1 MLYRVTTAP
10 APVDARRASPSP
22 NLRFPELQG
31 QRGLAALAIVVFHA
45 YQYDRTGPD
54 GRYQLQDSWAHPL
67 LLGLDGMVSWFF
79 VLSAFL
85 LTLPYASALQ
95 AGRPLASAKDF
106 LGRRAVRIVPLY
118 LIATL
123 VVWVSRNPTLPGE
136 WRDLLEHLTF
146 TQVYDD
152 QRIFYTIGPAWSLA
166 VEVQFY
172 VVLALVGA
180 VLAHTAARAGTPA
193 RRLTPLVV
201 VTVLLAAL
209 SAAWA
214 LVMGVVLDRPA
225 EDYSVWFGLPPKLV
239 VFAVGMAA
247 ALIVAVRPRT
257 LSRPATAVLRVG
269 GVALVVAAAYLLPR
283 ETGSGASDWLFH
295 TACAVGFGA
304 VLLAGALG
312 PQKGLVHRVSSYG
325 FLPWLGLISY
335 SLYLWHEPLLLH
347 LAGNGLL
354 PEQAASA
361 FWPTVAILM
370 PLSVM
375 VAWASYWVIE
385 YPFSHLRFF
394 MGKVPSRE
402 LQLERRTAP

>member
-1 MLYRVTTAP
+1 MTSTQSSAPPRTT
-10 APVDARRASPSP
+10 PSP

-45 YQYDRTGPD
+45 YQYDRSGPD
-54 GRYQLQDSWAHPL
+54 GRYPLEGSWAHPL
-67 LLGLDGMVSWFF
+67 LLGLDAMVGWFF

-85 LTLPYASALQ
+85 LTLPYASALL
-95 AGRPLASAKDF
+95 AGTPLSSAKDF

-123 VVWVSRNPTLPGE
+123 VVWVSRNDSLPGE

-180 VLAHTAARAGTPA
+180 LLARTAARAATPI
-193 RRLTPLVV
+193 RRLAPLVV
-201 VTVLLAAL
+201 ITALLAA
-209 SAAWA
+209 SSVGWA
-214 LVMGVVLDRPA
+214 LVMADRPSD
-225 EDYSVWFGLPPKLV
+225 DYSVWFGLPPKLIL
-239 VFAVGMAA
+239 FALGMAA
-247 ALIVAVRPRT
+247 ALVVAT
-257 LSRPATAVLRVG
+257 RPAVLDLPVTWALRAAGTAVVLGTVLTIDR
-269 GVALVVAAAYLLPR
+269 P
-283 ETGSGASDWLFH
+283 GSGPSEWLFH
-295 TACAVGFGA
+295 ALTALGFA
-304 VLLAGALG
+304 LIVVAGALG
-312 PQKGLVHRVSSYG
+312 PQRGPWHRVTAYG
-325 FLPWLGLISY
+325 PLPWLGLVSY

-347 LAGNGLL
+347 LAGNGWL

-361 FWPTVAILM
+361 FWPTLAILM
-370 PLSVM
+370 PLGLL
-375 VAWASYWVIE
+375 VAWASYWLIE

-394 MGKVPSRE
+394 LGEVPSRE
-402 LQLERRTAP
+402 LQQERRHAP